1 MNLNGKKVYRDINE
15 VIEATIEVPK
25 KYWELEELMR
35 DKPNFDKFPGARK
48 IYQRKEYV
56 IYQVKYGY
64 IVHNTKKHF
73 EEGHTH
79 IHTFNKAKS
88 LIDLAVRKKLPNTPR
103 KWEIESLIRIVKDEV
118 YKDRLR
124 SLLEAIK

>member
-1 MNLNGKKVYRDINE
+1 M
-15 VIEATIEVPK
+15 
-25 KYWELEELMR
+25 MR
-35 DKPNFDKFPGARK
+35 DKPNFDKAPGARK

-56 IYQVKYGY
+56 IYQVKHGY

-79 IHTFNKAKS
+79 VYRFNKAKS

-103 KWEIESLIRIVKDEV
+103 QWEIESLLRIVKDEQ
-118 YKDRLR
+118 YKKSLR
-124 SLLEAIK
+124 SLKEVSPWQKGNINTG